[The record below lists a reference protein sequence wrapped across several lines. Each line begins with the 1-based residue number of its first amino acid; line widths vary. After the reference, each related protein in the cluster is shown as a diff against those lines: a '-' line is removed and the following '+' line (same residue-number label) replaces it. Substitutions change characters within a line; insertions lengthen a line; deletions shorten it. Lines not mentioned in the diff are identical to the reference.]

1 MSPARKATRRSGL
14 SPESVAA
21 YLRDNPDFFERHAD
35 LLLELSVPHDGGAG
49 AVSLVERQVELLRRR
64 NEEMRRTLDEYVANG
79 RASDELAGKLNQLVT
94 KLLACRD
101 PGERLRTLPGNLRE
115 IFSLEFV
122 RLLLFD
128 AASGDYA
135 DVPGLAATPREELM
149 AEGLSAVLKANAT
162 RCGRF
167 SSEQREFLFGK
178 DAGEVA
184 SVALAP
190 LGHRGKLGLLALGSR
205 NPDHYHRGKS
215 TEFLG
220 RVSAIVAAAVS
231 PESS

>member
-35 LLLELSVPHDGGAG
+35 LLLELSLPHDGGAG
-49 AVSLVERQVELLRRR
+49 AVSLVERQVELLRKR
-64 NEEMRRTLDEYVANG
+64 NEEMRRTLDQYVANG
-79 RASDELAGKLNQLVT
+79 RASDELAGKLNRLVT

-115 IFSLEFV
+115 IFSLDFV

-128 AASGDYA
+128 AAPDEYA
-135 DVPGLAATPREELM
+135 DVPGLEATPREDLM
-149 AEGLSAVLKANAT
+149 AEGLSAVLKANAP

-178 DAGEVA
+178 DAAAVA

-205 NPDHYHRGKS
+205 DADHYHRGKS

-220 RVSAIVAAAVS
+220 RVSAIVAVAVS
-231 PESS
+231 PEDS

>member
-1 MSPARKATRRSGL
+1 MSPPRKTTRRSGL
-14 SPESVAA
+14 SPKSVAA

-49 AVSLVERQVELLRRR
+49 AVSLVERQIELLRRR

-79 RASDELAGKLNQLVT
+79 RASDELAGNLNRLVT
-94 KLLACRD
+94 KLLACPD
-101 PGERLRTLPGNLRE
+101 PDERLRTLPGNLRD
-115 IFSLEFV
+115 IFSLDFV

-128 AASGDYA
+128 AARDDYA
-135 DVPGLAATPREELM
+135 DVPGLSATSREDLM
-149 AEGLSAVLKANAT
+149 TEGLSAVLKANT
-162 RCGRF
+162 PRCGRY
-167 SSEQREFLFGK
+167 SSEQREFLFGP
-178 DAGEVA
+178 DAVEVA

-205 NPDHYHRGKS
+205 DPDHYHRAKS

>member
-1 MSPARKATRRSGL
+1 MSPARKTSRRSGL

-21 YLRDNPDFFERHAD
+21 YLRDNPDFFERRAD

-49 AVSLVERQVELLRRR
+49 AVSLVERQIELLRQR
-64 NEEMRRTLDEYVANG
+64 NEEMRRTLEEYVANG
-79 RASDELAGKLNQLVT
+79 RASDQLARKLNRLVT

-115 IFSLEFV
+115 IFSLDFV

-128 AASGDYA
+128 AAPGDYA
-135 DVPGLAATPREELM
+135 DVRGLVATPREDLM
-149 AEGLSAVLKANAT
+149 AEGLSAVLKANAP

-167 SSEQREFLFGK
+167 SSEQRGFLFGK

-205 NPDHYHRGKS
+205 DPEHYHRGKS

>member
-1 MSPARKATRRSGL
+1 MRPPRKATRRSGL
-14 SPESVAA
+14 DPKSVAA

-49 AVSLVERQVELLRRR
+49 AVSLVERQIELLRRR

-79 RASDELAGKLNQLVT
+79 RASDELAGKLNRLVT
-94 KLLACRD
+94 KLLACPD
-101 PGERLRTLPGNLRE
+101 PGERVRTLPGNLRE
-115 IFSLEFV
+115 IFSLDFV

-128 AASGDYA
+128 AATDDYA
-135 DVPGLAATPREELM
+135 DVPGLVATPREDLM
-149 AEGLSAVLKANAT
+149 AEGLSAVLKANT
-162 RCGRF
+162 PRCGSY
-167 SSEQREFLFGK
+167 SSEQREFLFGE

-205 NPDHYHRGKS
+205 DPDHYHRGKS

-220 RVSAIVAAAVS
+220 RVSVIVAAAVS

>member
-1 MSPARKATRRSGL
+1 MSPARKAARRSG
-14 SPESVAA
+14 PGPKSVAA

-49 AVSLVERQVELLRRR
+49 AVSLVERQIELLRRR
-64 NEEMRRTLDEYVANG
+64 NEEMRRTLEEYVANA
-79 RASDELAGKLNQLVT
+79 RASDELAGKLNRLVT
-94 KLLACRD
+94 RLLACRD
-101 PGERLRTLPGNLRE
+101 PGERVRALPANLRE
-115 IFSLEFV
+115 IFSLDFV

-128 AASGDYA
+128 ADPDDYA
-135 DVPGLAATPREELM
+135 DVPGLAATPREDLM
-149 AEGLSAVLKANAT
+149 AEGLSAVLKANAP

-178 DAGEVA
+178 DAGIVA
-184 SVALAP
+184 SAALAP

-205 NPDHYHRGKS
+205 DSDHYHRGKS

-231 PESS
+231 PEST

>member
-1 MSPARKATRRSGL
+1 MSSARKATRRSG
-14 SPESVAA
+14 PGPKSVAA

-49 AVSLVERQVELLRRR
+49 AVSLVERQIELLRRR
-64 NEEMRRTLDEYVANG
+64 NEELRRTLDEYVANA
-79 RASDELAGKLNQLVT
+79 RASDELAGKLNRLVT
-94 KLLACRD
+94 RLLASRD
-101 PGERLRTLPGNLRE
+101 PGERVRSLPVNLRE
-115 IFSLEFV
+115 IFSLDFV

-128 AASGDYA
+128 AAPDDYA
-135 DVPGLAATPREELM
+135 DVPGLAATPREDLM
-149 AEGLSAVLKANAT
+149 AEGLSAVLKANAP

-184 SVALAP
+184 SAALAP

-205 NPDHYHRGKS
+205 DPDHYHRGKS

>member
-1 MSPARKATRRSGL
+1 MSPPRKAARRSGL

-49 AVSLVERQVELLRRR
+49 AVSLVERQIELLRQR
-64 NEEMRRTLDEYVANG
+64 NEQMRRTLEEYVANA
-79 RASDELAGKLNQLVT
+79 RASDELASKLNRLVT
-94 KLLACRD
+94 KLLACSD

-115 IFSLEFV
+115 IFSLDFA

-135 DVPGLAATPREELM
+135 DAPGLAATAREDLM
-149 AEGLSAVLKANAT
+149 TEGLSAVLKANAP
-162 RCGRF
+162 RCGRY
-167 SSEQREFLFGK
+167 SSGQRKFLFGT
-178 DAGEVA
+178 DAGYVA

-205 NPDHYHRGKS
+205 DPDHYHRAKS